1 MERWYLRI
9 KASNRKKLFFIFI
22 LFPLLSF
29 QPYDDCG
36 TYRWDYK
43 ILVDATGWPLLDII
57 PKNKTVPGLN
67 NIPRPTVLGKQR
79 TPYEKWKVKVT
90 AWVVMLGGEGDRD
103 YHLVLTNTA
112 RTDSL
117 IAEIPDPT
125 CQKLTHFPA
134 LKTKYRN
141 ARTFVDD
148 NIEAPGSSVEELAT
162 PVKVTVTGFLFFD
175 IKAHGHGHA
184 KNGIEIHPITEIKL
198 AN

>member
-1 MERWYLRI
+1 MPVIIPSGLNI
-9 KASNRKKLFFIFI
+9 KKLFSFAI
-22 LFPLLSF
+22 LFTLLSF
-29 QPYDDCG
+29 QSYDDCG

-43 ILVDATGWPLLDII
+43 ILIDPTGWPLLNITA
-57 PKNKTVPGLN
+57 KSKTVPGLN
-67 NIPRPTVLGKQR
+67 NITRPAVLGAQR
-79 TPYEKWKVKVT
+79 TPFEKWKVKVT
-90 AWVVMLGGEGDRD
+90 AWVVMSGSEDDRD

-134 LKTKYRN
+134 LRTKYGN
-141 ARTFVDD
+141 ARTFVDGE
-148 NIEAPGSSVEELAT
+148 IGVPGSSVQELAT

-175 IKAHGHGHA
+175 KMAHGNGHA
-184 KNGIEIHPITEIKL
+184 KNGIEIHPVTEIKL